1 MMNKVDKILR
11 FLTQTLAGGIAA
23 VLVGLMFIIINLE
36 IICRYV
42 LNTSTL
48 IADEYCGY
56 FFAIAVYAGLSSGLY
71 QDKLIKI
78 ELPGAWPRIVKKPC
92 IRLVV
97 HLAALVLNSILL
109 RAIWQTFSA
118 SLLFKSRSIQASRTL
133 LAYPQ
138 GAVVLALAMLCL
150 VSLCL
155 VAGSA
160 WQCLHPREGGGE

>member
-1 MMNKVDKILR
+1 MRHLDKILH
-11 FLTQTLAGGIAA
+11 FLTGTLAGGIAA

-36 IICRYV
+36 IVCRYAF
-42 LNTSTL
+42 NTSTL

-56 FFAIAVYAGLSSGLY
+56 FFAIVVYTGLSSGLY

-78 ELPGAWPRIVKKPC
+78 DLPGAWSRIVKKPC

-97 HLAALVLNSILL
+97 HLATLVLNSILL
-109 RAIWQTFSA
+109 WAIWQTFSA

-138 GAVVLALAMLCL
+138 SVVVLALALLCL

-155 VAGSA
+155 VVRSA
-160 WQCLHPREGGGE
+160 WQCLHPGEGGRG